1 MALSRAERR
10 AISSPGTN
18 NFYSNP
24 IFRRVAISIRSLRA
38 TRVSLHLE
46 AIHHVASV
54 VSCSLEKLS
63 ALGSFDTSL
72 VGAVKGRRDGSMLG
86 VENALNDVDDDGA
99 AQAQKKA
106 PHDFREPPTPRRW
119 LMCVVY
125 TLKTIPTV

>member
-63 ALGSFDTSL
+63 ALGSFDASL
-72 VGAVKGRRDGSMLG
+72 VGAAKGRRDGSMLG
-86 VENALNDVDDDGA
+86 VENALNDGA

-125 TLKTIPTV
+125 TLKTIPAV